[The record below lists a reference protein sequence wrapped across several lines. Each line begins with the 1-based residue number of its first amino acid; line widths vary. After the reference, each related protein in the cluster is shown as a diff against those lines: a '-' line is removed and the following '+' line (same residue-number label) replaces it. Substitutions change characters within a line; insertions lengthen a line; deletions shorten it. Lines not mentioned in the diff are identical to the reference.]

1 MSTKNARAV
10 IRGRGAALLAVL
22 TAVAAALSLV
32 GFSSQASAGLVA
44 DTASAAV
51 EHDPVLIIPGMGG
64 TTQYMEPMRAK
75 FVAAGWRSD
84 RVETWT
90 DSTSMNGDLT
100 KAGQEIGQKVD
111 SVLAKTG
118 ARKVVLVTWS
128 ASTLAARSYLKN
140 VATAQGKV
148 SLYFSM
154 AGPHHGTTTALM
166 CQHIVS
172 CKQFAIG
179 SPWLADLNSGTEVPG
194 SPGVRYTTQR
204 SNCDWNVNPSTTAEL
219 AGATNLQTPTCIGHL
234 DFPKDAGVFTQIKN
248 IIIEHEKQTPTTT
261 PTPTTTG
268 TSTATPTTTSSP
280 TTTTTTPPASPC
292 SSVNGQ
298 WDAAGPFAVTS
309 ASNGRGT
316 TVVRPTAPGTLGC
329 TTHPVVLWN
338 NGAKSKLDRYMPLLT
353 HLASHG
359 FIVAA
364 AEGNAGNAAPMLQGL
379 DYVTAENNRAGS
391 PLQGKVDLTNVGAT
405 GHSFGGGAAID
416 AGADPRVDTITPIY
430 PLATTSGSRLRG
442 PALFIAGQNDPTI
455 VPIVVRTPYNQATQV
470 PAIFAEQRGADHYS
484 IPALHG
490 TITSWFRFHLMHDE
504 QARGLY
510 FGPNCTYCSSQFWS
524 VYERN
529 AKASAVPGA

>member
-10 IRGRGAALLAVL
+10 IRRRGPALLAVL
-22 TAVAAALSLV
+22 TSVAAAVSLV
-32 GFSSQASAGLVA
+32 GFSSQASAGLA

-51 EHDPVLIIPGMGG
+51 EHDPVIIIPGMTG
-64 TTQYMEPMRAK
+64 TTQYMEPMKTK
-75 FVAAGWRSD
+75 FVSAGWRSD

-90 DSTSMNGDLT
+90 DSTSMTGDLT
-100 KAGQEIGQKVD
+100 KAGQEMSQKVD

-128 ASTLAARSYLKN
+128 ASTLAARSYLKK
-140 VATAQGKV
+140 VTGAQDKV

-154 AGPHHGTTTALM
+154 AGPHHGTTTAAPW
-166 CQHIVS
+166 CQNLYPS

-204 SNCDWNVNPSTTAEL
+204 STCDTNVNPSTSAEL
-219 AGATNLQTPTCIGHL
+219 AGATNLQTPTCITHGS
-234 DFPKDAGVFTQIKN
+234 FPSDTGVFTQIKN

-268 TSTATPTTTSSP
+268 TSTSTSSP

-298 WDAAGPFAVTS
+298 WGTAGPFAVTS

-316 TVVRPTAPGTLGC
+316 TVVRPVNPGTLGC

-338 NGAKSKLDRYMPLLT
+338 NGAQSKLDRYLPLLN

-359 FIVAA
+359 FVIAA
-364 AEGNAGNAAPMLQGL
+364 AEGNTGTGTAMLQGL

-405 GHSFGGGAAID
+405 GHSFGGGAAVD
-416 AGADPRVDTITPIY
+416 AGADPRVDTIAPIY
-430 PLATTSGSRLRG
+430 PLAFSSGSRVRG
-442 PALFIAGQNDPTI
+442 SAVFFAGQNDTI
-455 VPIVVRTPYNQATQV
+455 VSPSTVRRTYNQATQV
-470 PAIFAEQRGADHYS
+470 PAIYAEQRGADHYG
-484 IPALHG
+484 IPNLHG
-490 TITSWFRFHLMHDE
+490 PVTAWFRLHLMRDE

-524 VYERN
+524 IYERN
-529 AKASAVPGA
+529 AKAQAVPGA

>member
-10 IRGRGAALLAVL
+10 IRRRGPALLAVL
-22 TAVAAALSLV
+22 TSVAAAVSLV
-32 GFSSQASAGLVA
+32 GFSSQASAGLA
-44 DTASAAV
+44 DAASAAV

-64 TTQYMEPMRAK
+64 TTQYMEPMKTK

-90 DSTSMNGDLT
+90 DSKSMNGDLT
-100 KAGQEIGQKVD
+100 TAGQEIGQKVD
-111 SVLAKTG
+111 EVLGRTKAS
-118 ARKVVLVTWS
+118 KVVLVTWS
-128 ASTLAARSYLKN
+128 ASTLAARSYLKK
-140 VATAQGKV
+140 VTGAQDKV

-154 AGPHHGTTTALM
+154 AGPHHGTTTASM

-179 SPWLADLNSGTEVPG
+179 SPWLADLNSGTEDPG

-204 SNCDWNVNPSTTAEL
+204 SNCDWNVNPSTSAEL
-219 AGATNLQTPTCIGHL
+219 AGATNLQTPTCITHGS
-234 DFPKDAGVFTQIKN
+234 FPSDTGVFTQIKN

-261 PTPTTTG
+261 PTPT
-268 TSTATPTTTSSP
+268 STSSP

-298 WDAAGPFAVTS
+298 WGTAGPFAVTS

-316 TVVRPTAPGTLGC
+316 TVVRPVNPGTLGC

-338 NGAKSKLDRYMPLLT
+338 NGAKSKLDRYLPLLN

-359 FIVAA
+359 FVVAA

-416 AGADPRVDTITPIY
+416 AGADPRVDTIAPIY
-430 PLATTSGSRLRG
+430 PLATTNGNRLRG

-490 TITSWFRFHLMHDE
+490 TITSWFRLHLMRDE

-524 VYERN
+524 IYERN
-529 AKASAVPGA
+529 AKAQAVPGA